1 MQVIH
6 SVFSWFISFCGSL
19 FVYGAII
26 AAVLVLIERI
36 LYHTAKHGNTEAE
49 VSSADRTGSIAP
61 ESASPEGIVRQADES
76 ASPVESSTRRIALI
90 TGASSGLGRKLALEM
105 DGNEPGIDEFWLI
118 ARRKDKLEELA
129 TELRHPS
136 HIVSLDLT
144 QTESI
149 TALEKELRKE
159 NVEIGVL
166 INCAGLGKIG
176 NYKTLTVEENNRMI
190 DLNDRAA
197 VDVTMV
203 SIPYMKQGD
212 RIIEICSTAG
222 FQPLQHFSVY
232 AAGKRFLYNY
242 SRALRLELLPRKIP
256 VLAVCPYWMK
266 DTEFISTAQNV
277 KSRSG
282 SADPA
287 ADSPIR
293 NFALSTKS
301 DKAAARIMRH
311 SRRGYAVSTPGLI
324 CTLHRFLGKLIPTET
339 MLYIWEGFRRL

>member
-1 MQVIH
+1 MQVVH
-6 SVFSWFISFCGSL
+6 SVFSWFIRFCGSI

-36 LYHTAKHGNTEAE
+36 LYYAKKDKGASGHD
-49 VSSADRTGSIAP
+49 SS
-61 ESASPEGIVRQADES
+61 ESG
-76 ASPVESSTRRIALI
+76 TRRITLI

-105 DGNEPGIDEFWLI
+105 DSNEPDIDEFWLI
-118 ARRKDKLEELA
+118 ARRKERLEELA
-129 TELRHPS
+129 SELHHPS
-136 HIVSLDLT
+136 HILPLDLT
-144 QTESI
+144 KAESVD
-149 TALEKELRKE
+149 TLAAELKKE
-159 NVEIGVL
+159 NVEVGVL

-176 NYKTLTVEENNRMI
+176 NYRTLTVEENNRMI

-203 SIPYMKQGD
+203 SIPYMQQGD

-222 FQPLQHFSVY
+222 FQPLQHFNVY
-232 AAGKRFLYNY
+232 AASKRFLYNY
-242 SRALRLELLPRKIP
+242 SRALRLELLPRRIS

-282 SADPA
+282 SADPQA
-287 ADSPIR
+287 NSPIR
-293 NFALSTKS
+293 NFAFSTRS
-301 DKAAARIMRH
+301 DRAAARIMRH

-324 CTLHRFLGKLIPTET
+324 CTLHRFFGKLIPTET